1 MTQFMVYILA
11 FLIGILLLLYI
22 VNIIGVIGSA

>member
-1 MTQFMVYILA
+1 MIEFMIYILA

-22 VNIIGVIGSA
+22 VNIVGVISSA